1 MQGSGALK
9 RMMMLDIQRIENKTL
24 LQLPR
29 LNTVLT
35 ILQVFG
41 EREAERGDRGG
52 SILANLLATA
62 HARRTLAGP
71 RPLGARERQESRRGG
86 FAVDADER

>member
-41 EREAERGDRGG
+41 ERELPQV
-52 SILANLLATA
+52 LASCACSVLGLTIICSSLKTNTAT
-62 HARRTLAGP
+62 
-71 RPLGARERQESRRGG
+71 
-86 FAVDADER
+86 

>member
-1 MQGSGALK
+1 MHVDFLLRIVTMQGSGALK
-9 RMMMLDIQRIENKTL
+9 RMMMLDMQRIENKTL

-41 EREAERGDRGG
+41 ERELPQV
-52 SILANLLATA
+52 LASCACSVLRLTIICSSLETNTAT
-62 HARRTLAGP
+62 
-71 RPLGARERQESRRGG
+71 
-86 FAVDADER
+86 